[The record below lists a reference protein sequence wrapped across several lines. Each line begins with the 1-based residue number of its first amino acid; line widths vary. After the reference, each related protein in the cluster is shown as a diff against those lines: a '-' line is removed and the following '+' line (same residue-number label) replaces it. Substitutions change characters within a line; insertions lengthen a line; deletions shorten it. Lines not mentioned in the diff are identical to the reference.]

1 MHDLGDN
8 VGGEERSGLIGADA
22 LEGGVVVVLVGGFL
36 GVAVENKVVVIGD
49 VGGGDGGGVR
59 WWCEESWGV
68 CVVVEVTD
76 VAGFEEAEAVLDGE
90 GIGAIVVVMFVVVV
104 GGTVGTQDKGLKEG
118 EEFPEG

>member
-1 MHDLGDN
+1 M
-8 VGGEERSGLIGADA
+8 
-22 LEGGVVVVLVGGFL
+22 

-59 WWCEESWGV
+59 WWCEEGWGA

-76 VAGFEEAEAVLDGE
+76 VAGFEEVKAVLDGE